1 MSAGLNLKAVF
12 QADTKDLAR
21 GAKQAKQELKDF
33 GAVGSE
39 VTSQLADALGVDAN
53 QLLKV
58 SNAAKGLGAKL
69 QESGNAGVKAFGDLL
84 TKINLTQVA
93 LAGLGIGALVS
104 SFKLLNAE
112 AENFKNTI
120 AGARLDAGTMAYLD
134 TYTQVLHD
142 FNSATGKG
150 VAEFG
155 AGVQKAWG
163 RFTAN
168 FKQSVVNGLTGNSN
182 WGEALAGPVISGLF
196 GIGGNQKEA
205 NAAAERAEQL
215 AQEIFD
221 LQRQI
226 ANSSVEWQ
234 RSEAQIAEYRR
245 IAKDDS
251 YTLAQQTE
259 ALAKAEELIRQR
271 YGEEET
277 LRTNI
282 AQKSKEISDLASD
295 SVQAEDAMLA
305 AQKEAYAVTAAKE
318 SALKSINRDQKAINA
333 AVSKEAEERR
343 KALAALEAQAQKMAK
358 IRADLAALNLNVS
371 EGAASGVQG
380 KAVPQMQIGAI
391 IHPKY
396 DPKEITDISREL
408 ASLVEMGVESVA
420 ESIGGLIG
428 DLATGGDAWQ
438 NFANAALSA
447 FGDMAVSVG
456 KMAIATGTAT
466 LGIKAALES
475 LNGYVA
481 IAAGAALV
489 ALGTAVKSG
498 LKNVASG
505 NYNASASVASA
516 SYGST
521 GAMGGG
527 YANSSM
533 NINITGKLTADGRD
547 LSIVLNNEN
556 VRKKTVT

>member
-12 QADTKDLAR
+12 QADTKDLSR

-58 SNAAKGLGAKL
+58 SNAAKGLGARL
-69 QESGNAGVKAFGDLL
+69 QESGNAGVAAFGKLL
-84 TKINLTQVA
+84 QQINLTQVA

-142 FNSATGKG
+142 FNAATGKG

-155 AGVQKAWG
+155 AGIKKTWG

-168 FKQSVVNGLTGNSN
+168 FKQSVVNGLTGQASG
-182 WGEALAGPVISGLF
+182 WETVLGPVISGAF

-205 NAAAERAEQL
+205 NAAAEKAEQL
-215 AQEIFD
+215 AQDIFD

-226 ANSSVEWQ
+226 ANSSVDWA

-245 IAKDDS
+245 MAKDDS
-251 YTLAQQTE
+251 YTLAQQ
-259 ALAKAEELIRQR
+259 ADAAAKAEALILQR

-277 LRTNI
+277 LRGDI
-282 AQKSKEISDLASD
+282 AKKAKELSDLATD

-305 AQKEAYAVTAAKE
+305 AQKEALAVTTTKE
-318 SALKSINRDQKAINA
+318 QALKSIQRDQKSINK
-333 AVSKEAEERR
+333 AVSAEAEERR
-343 KALAALEAQAQKMAK
+343 IALAALEAQAQKMAQM
-358 IRADLAALNLNVS
+358 RADLAALNLNVS

-380 KAVPQMQIGAI
+380 KAEAQMQIGAI

-396 DPKEITDISREL
+396 DPKEITDISKEL

-438 NFANAALSA
+438 NFANTALSA

-489 ALGTAVKSG
+489 ALGTAVKAG
-498 LKNVASG
+498 LRNVASG
-505 NYNASASVASA
+505 NYSASASVASA

-521 GAMGGG
+521 GTMGGG
-527 YANSSM
+527 YATSAMS
-533 NINITGKLTADGRD
+533 INITGKLTADGRD

>member
-1 MSAGLNLKAVF
+1 MSTGLNLKAVF
-12 QADTKDLAR
+12 QADTKDLSR

-39 VTSQLADALGVDAN
+39 VTSQLADALGLDAN

-58 SNAAKGLGAKL
+58 SNAAKGLGARL
-69 QESGNAGVKAFGDLL
+69 QESGNAGVAAFGKLL
-84 TKINLTQVA
+84 QQINLTQVA

-142 FNSATGKG
+142 FNAATGKG

-155 AGVQKAWG
+155 AGIKKTWG

-168 FKQSVVNGLTGNSN
+168 FKQSVVNGLTGQAGG
-182 WGEALAGPVISGLF
+182 WETVLGPVISGAF

-205 NAAAERAEQL
+205 TAKAEQAEQL
-215 AQEIFD
+215 AQDIFD

-226 ANSSVEWQ
+226 AAKSVEWQ
-234 RSEAQIAEYRR
+234 KSEAQIAEYRR
-245 IAKDDS
+245 MAKDDS
-251 YTLAQQTE
+251 YTLAQQ
-259 ALAKAEELIRQR
+259 ADAAAKAEALILQR

-277 LRTNI
+277 LKDNI
-282 AQKSKEISDLASD
+282 AEKTKQIRDLAQN
-295 SVQAEDAMLA
+295 SVEAEDAMYA
-305 AQKEAYAVTAAKE
+305 AEKEAYAVTAAKE
-318 SALKSINRDQKAINA
+318 SALKAINRDQKSINK
-333 AVSKEAEERR
+333 AVSAEVAERQ
-343 KALAALEAQAQKMAK
+343 KALAAAEAQAQKMAQM
-358 IRADLAALNLNVS
+358 RADLAALNLNVS

-380 KAVPQMQIGAI
+380 KAEAQMQIGAI

-396 DPKEITDISREL
+396 DPKEITDISKEL

-438 NFANAALSA
+438 NFANTALSA

-516 SYGST
+516 SYGSAAT
-521 GAMGGG
+521 MGGG
-527 YANSSM
+527 YATSSM

>member
-1 MSAGLNLKAVF
+1 MSTELNLKAVF
-12 QADTKDLAR
+12 QADTKDLSR

-58 SNAAKGLGAKL
+58 SNAARGLGTRL
-69 QESGNAGVKAFGDLL
+69 TESGNAGVAAFGKLL
-84 TKINLTQVA
+84 QQINLTQVA

-142 FNSATGKG
+142 FNAATGKG
-150 VAEFG
+150 VAEFE
-155 AGVQKAWG
+155 AGIKKTWG

-168 FKQSVVNGLTGNSN
+168 FKQSVVDGLTGQAGG
-182 WGEALAGPVISGLF
+182 WETVLGPVISGAF

-205 NAAAERAEQL
+205 KARADEAEQL
-215 AQEIFD
+215 AQDIFD

-226 ANSSVEWQ
+226 AKSSVEWQ
-234 RSEAQIAEYRR
+234 KSEAQIAEYRR

-251 YTLAQQTE
+251 YTLSQQTE
-259 ALAKAEELIRQR
+259 ALARAEALILQR
-271 YGEEET
+271 YSEEET
-277 LRTNI
+277 LRGDI
-282 AQKSKEISDLASD
+282 AAKAERISDLATD

-318 SALKSINRDQKAINA
+318 SALKAINRDQKSINK
-333 AVSKEAEERR
+333 AVSAEAEERR
-343 KALAALEAQAQKMAK
+343 KALAALEAEAQKMAQM
-358 IRADLAALNLNVS
+358 RADLAALNLNVS

-380 KAVPQMQIGAI
+380 KAEAQMQIGAI
-391 IHPKY
+391 IHPNY
-396 DPKEITDISREL
+396 DPKEITDISKEL

-438 NFANAALSA
+438 NFANTALSA

-489 ALGTAVKSG
+489 ALGTAVKAG
-498 LKNVASG
+498 LRNVASG
-505 NYNASASVASA
+505 NYSASASVASA
-516 SYGST
+516 SYGSAGT
-521 GAMGGG
+521 MGGG
-527 YANSSM
+527 YATSAM

>member
-1 MSAGLNLKAVF
+1 MSTGLNLKAVF
-12 QADTKDLAR
+12 QADTKDLSR

-58 SNAAKGLGAKL
+58 SNAAKGLGTRL
-69 QESGNAGVKAFGDLL
+69 TESGNAGVAAFGKLL
-84 TKINLTQVA
+84 QQINLTQVA

-142 FNSATGKG
+142 FNAATGKG

-155 AGVQKAWG
+155 AGIKKTWG

-168 FKQSVVNGLTGNSN
+168 FKQSVVNGLTGQAGG
-182 WGEALAGPVISGLF
+182 WETVLGPVISGAF

-205 NAAAERAEQL
+205 TAKAEQAEQL
-215 AQEIFD
+215 AQDIFD

-226 ANSSVEWQ
+226 AAKSVEWQ

-251 YTLAQQTE
+251 YTLAQQSQAAAQAE
-259 ALAKAEELIRQR
+259 ALILQR

-277 LRTNI
+277 LKGDI
-282 AQKSKEISDLASD
+282 AEKTKQIRDLAQN
-295 SVQAEDAMLA
+295 SVEAEDAMYA
-305 AQKEAYAVTAAKE
+305 AEKEAYAVTAAKE
-318 SALKSINRDQKAINA
+318 SALKAINRDQKAINR
-333 AVSKEAEERR
+333 AVSAEVAERQ
-343 KALAALEAQAQKMAK
+343 KALAAAEAEAKKMAQM
-358 IRADLAALNLNVS
+358 RADLAALNLNVS

-380 KAVPQMQIGAI
+380 KAEAQMQIGAI
-391 IHPKY
+391 IHPEY
-396 DPKEITDISREL
+396 DPKEITDISKEL

-438 NFANAALSA
+438 NFANTALSA

-489 ALGTAVKSG
+489 ALGTAVKAG
-498 LKNVASG
+498 LRNVASG
-505 NYNASASVASA
+505 NYSASASVASA
-516 SYGST
+516 SYGSAGT
-521 GAMGGG
+521 MGGG
-527 YANSSM
+527 YATSAM